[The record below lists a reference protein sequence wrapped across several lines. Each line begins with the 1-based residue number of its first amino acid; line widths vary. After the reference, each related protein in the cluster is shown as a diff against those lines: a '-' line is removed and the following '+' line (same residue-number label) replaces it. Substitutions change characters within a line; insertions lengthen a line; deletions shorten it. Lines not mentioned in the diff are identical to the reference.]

1 MDKPNVLD
9 LMIEQQA
16 SLAAALESETL
27 EEAIYR
33 LSNLPA
39 LEYEKIRE
47 AEAKRLEVRVGALD
61 KEVSIARKS
70 KQEEGGKAAMFATV
84 EPWPEAINADELLQE
99 IHKTMRRFIVCSN
112 ETAISATLW
121 IAFTWFIDQV
131 QVAPLAVITA
141 PEKRCGKS
149 QLLNLFSLL
158 CYRALVASNIAP
170 AAVYRI
176 IEAHAPTLLID
187 EADSFMRDNEEL
199 RGVINS
205 GHTRQSAYVI
215 RCVGDDHEPRQF
227 STWGAKALSGIG
239 HLPET
244 IMDRAVILEL
254 RRKLPSE
261 SVQRLRHADPE
272 TFKRL
277 ASKLARFAVDA
288 GHSVKQARPVLP
300 DELNDRAQD
309 NWEPLLAI
317 ADYACGNWPQLAR
330 HAALKL
336 SGMEQ
341 EAVSLSAE
349 LLADI
354 KEVFETK
361 KVERIATA
369 DLLAALIEDDLKPW
383 ATYNRG
389 KQMSPRQLAKRLDEY
404 GIHSQNIKF
413 GYSDVKKGFRLDQ
426 FTDSFARY
434 LTPSS
439 TPLEN
444 PLLATSLE
452 PQGFSGSDKVA
463 VAESMRYQPEKVAD
477 QNATRYLNATPK
489 PAPIQGSSG
498 VADKKQVSSTVEGVI

>member
-1 MDKPNVLD
+1 MDNVLD
-9 LMIEQQA
+9 LMAAQQA
-16 SLAAALESETL
+16 NLAAALVSETL
-27 EEAIYR
+27 EEAVYR

-70 KQEEGGKAAMFATV
+70 KQEDGGKAAMFPTV
-84 EPWPEAINADELLQE
+84 ELWPEQVDVNDLLLE
-99 IHKTMRRFIVCSN
+99 IHKTMRNFIVCSN

-121 IAFTWFIDQV
+121 IAFTWLIDHV
-131 QVAPLAVITA
+131 HVAPLAVITA

-149 QLLNLFSLL
+149 QLLNLFSML

-176 IEAHAPTLLID
+176 IESHAPTLLID

-272 TFKRL
+272 VFKRI
-277 ASKLARFAVDA
+277 ASKLARCADDA
-288 GHSVKQARPVLP
+288 GNAIKRARPVLP

-317 ADYACGNWPQLAR
+317 ADYAGGDWPRLAR
-330 HAALKL
+330 NAALKL
-336 SGMEQ
+336 SGTEQ
-341 EAVSLSAE
+341 EAVSLSTE

-354 KEVFETK
+354 KEVFAQE
-361 KVERIATA
+361 KVERIGTA

-413 GYSDVKKGFRLDQ
+413 GYSDVRKGFRFDQ
-426 FTDSFARY
+426 FADAFARY
-434 LTPSS
+434 LSPATTGNALP
-439 TPLEN
+439 
-444 PLLATSLE
+444 ATSIE
-452 PQGFSGSDKVA
+452 SQGFDGSAVVA
-463 VAESMRYQPEKVAD
+463 VAESMGYQSETVAD
-477 QNATRYLNATPK
+477 ECATRYHGATTK
-489 PAPIQGSSG
+489 AAPMLKGSG
-498 VADKKQVSSTVEGVI
+498 VADTKRVSRIVEGLV

>member
-1 MDKPNVLD
+1 MA
-9 LMIEQQA
+9 EQQA
-16 SLAAALESETL
+16 SLATALESETL
-27 EEAIYR
+27 DEAVYR

-47 AEAKRLEVRVGALD
+47 TEAKRLEVRVGALD

-70 KQEEGGKAAMFATV
+70 KQEEGGKAAMFQTV
-84 EPWPEAINADELLQE
+84 EPWPEEIDADQLLHE

-112 ETAISATLW
+112 ETAVSATLW
-121 IAFTWFIDQV
+121 IAFTWFIDRV

-187 EADSFMRDNEEL
+187 EADSFMKDNEEL

-261 SVQRLRHADPE
+261 SVQRLRHAEPE

-277 ASKLARFAVDA
+277 ASKLARFAADA
-288 GHSVKQARPVLP
+288 GLTIARARPVLP

-317 ADYACGNWPQLAR
+317 ADHAGGDWPRLAR
-330 HAALKL
+330 NAALKL

-354 KEVFETK
+354 KEVFEAKRT
-361 KVERIATA
+361 ERMSTA
-369 DLLAALIEDDLKPW
+369 DLIQQLCEDDEKSW

-389 KQMSPRQLAKRLDEY
+389 KPITPRQVAKKLKEY
-404 GIHSQNIKF
+404 GIASKNLRV
-413 GYSDVKKGFRLDQ
+413 GYEVVKGFDHEQ
-426 FTDSFARY
+426 FKEAFARY
-434 LTPSS
+434 LALSPEVALHRYKSPEASS
-439 TPLEN
+439 H
-444 PLLATSLE
+444 AGFGVAGDSLR
-452 PQGFSGSDKVA
+452 SGN
-463 VAESMRYQPEKVAD
+463 ESQA
-477 QNATRYLNATPK
+477 ATPK
-489 PAPIQGSSG
+489 SAPIQACSG
-498 VADKKQVSSTVEGVI
+498 VADIAEGKPEHTMIEVEI

>member
-1 MDKPNVLD
+1 VDKPTNALD
-9 LMIEQQA
+9 LLIEQQA
-16 SLAAALESETL
+16 KQAAALESETL

-70 KQEEGGKAAMFATV
+70 KQEEGGKAAMFQTV
-84 EPWPEAINADELLQE
+84 EPWPEEIKADQLLHE
-99 IHKTMRRFIVCSN
+99 IHKTMRCFIVCSN
-112 ETAISATLW
+112 ETAVTATLW
-121 IAFTWFIDQV
+121 IAFTWFIEQV

-149 QLLNLFSLL
+149 QLLNLFSVL
-158 CYRALVASNIAP
+158 CYRPLVASNIAP

-272 TFKRL
+272 VFKRL
-277 ASKLARFAVDA
+277 ASKLARFAADA
-288 GHSVKQARPVLP
+288 GHAIKRARPVLP

-317 ADYACGNWPQLAR
+317 ADYANGDWPRLAR
-330 HAALKL
+330 NAALKL

-361 KVERIATA
+361 RTERISTA
-369 DLLAALIEDDLKPW
+369 DLIHHLCDDDEKSW

-389 KQMSPRQLAKRLDEY
+389 KPITPRQVSKKLRDY
-404 GIHSQNIKF
+404 GIGSKTIRL
-413 GYSDVKKGFRLDQ
+413 GYDTAKGFELDQ
-426 FTDSFARY
+426 FKEAFARY
-434 LTPSS
+434 LTLSPAASVTASQPSS
-439 TPLEN
+439 HAGLSVTDTPPCCGN
-444 PLLATSLE
+444 NI
-452 PQGFSGSDKVA
+452 
-463 VAESMRYQPEKVAD
+463 ESV
-477 QNATRYLNATPK
+477 TRK
-489 PAPIQGSSG
+489 PAPIQACDS
-498 VADKKQVSSTVEGVI
+498 VTDKKQVSSTIEGVL